1 TTVQPTIKDTPFF
14 LMFGRDARIPAE
26 LFFGDPS
33 FEEDQKDADS
43 GVDEDEILAAYM
55 TLGDET
61 EASEAPADAPAEG
74 AEQAKPEVQ
83 AAVNVPEPEPSGS
96 EPRVAIW
103 MVKNMGSALRTM
115 LSKLFSHPATLPPNE
130 TIGLIMD
137 RFNLDALYI
146 VHDRLNDSA
155 RGKVPM
161 WPQFITEDERA
172 FGFEIRTKDCHLL
185 IRIYTKKGF
194 KLTMRPNSDSYWLT
208 HDARLYRGP
217 KMVYDPHGS
226 IPFRGR
232 PLWPS
237 TGSPP
242 TLVTLEEDTA
252 LAAVDDLDTEEDE
265 FFPLLAPLETGVC
278 YAVTQWDKD
287 LAKLL
292 KANPT
297 VGIADFAV
305 ELTNRLRIA
314 RGLAAENIRRAQDH
328 MAERSA
334 ENDREY
340 DFKEGDR
347 VWLAVPLRPA
357 TGELRNTKFLFKWAG
372 PMRIVG
378 REGEKFKLI
387 EVIPGG
393 SIIPR
398 IANRGRMRPY
408 TQRRPVDKAEKA
420 AAEAADDYEQ
430 ELEKWLKDFNV
441 LYKRPPG
448 REEASGVNRWFR
460 QRFDED
466 YDPELDLDD
475 PQYEIEKITK

>member
-1 TTVQPTIKDTPFF
+1 MAVDHD
-14 LMFGRDARIPAE
+14 L
-26 LFFGDPS
+26 
-33 FEEDQKDADS
+33 DS
-43 GVDEDEILAAYM
+43 DEDE
-55 TLGDET
+55 
-61 EASEAPADAPAEG
+61 S
-74 AEQAKPEVQ
+74 
-83 AAVNVPEPEPSGS
+83 
-96 EPRVAIW
+96 
-103 MVKNMGSALRTM
+103 
-115 LSKLFSHPATLPPNE
+115 
-130 TIGLIMD
+130 
-137 RFNLDALYI
+137 
-146 VHDRLNDSA
+146 
-155 RGKVPM
+155 
-161 WPQFITEDERA
+161 
-172 FGFEIRTKDCHLL
+172 
-185 IRIYTKKGF
+185 
-194 KLTMRPNSDSYWLT
+194 
-208 HDARLYRGP
+208 
-217 KMVYDPHGS
+217 
-226 IPFRGR
+226 
-232 PLWPS
+232 
-237 TGSPP
+237 
-242 TLVTLEEDTA
+242 
-252 LAAVDDLDTEEDE
+252 
-265 FFPLLAPLETGVC
+265 FPLLAPSEADVC
-278 YAVTQWDKD
+278 YALTQWDKD

-314 RGLAAENIRRAQDH
+314 RGLAAENIRRTQEH
-328 MAERSA
+328 MAEQSA

-398 IANRGRMRPY
+398 IANRGLMRPN
-408 TQRRPVDKAEKA
+408 TPRRPVDKAEKA

-448 REEASGVNRWFR
+448 REEASGVNKWFR

-466 YDPELDLDD
+466 YDPELDLED
-475 PQYEIEKITK
+475 PQYEIEKITKVRLDAGPVRYYEVKFKGWNNTYNLWYKEHDLPKNLDNDFWGVEKGKQSTLYNKYVTHIEDNKETHASESKKTSKRRGRR